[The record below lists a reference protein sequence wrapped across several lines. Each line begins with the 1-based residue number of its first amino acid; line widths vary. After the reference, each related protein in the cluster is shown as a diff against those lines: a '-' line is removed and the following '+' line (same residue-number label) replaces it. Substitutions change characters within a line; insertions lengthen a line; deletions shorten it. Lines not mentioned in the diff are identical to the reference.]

1 MPIPPEPLEPLE
13 PLVHPDLPAPSF
25 IDWAVASR
33 PMAGEVLSGDVATVQ
48 TSDDRA
54 VIAVIDGLGHGAEA
68 AAAAQVA
75 AAVVEKHRAE
85 PLEAL
90 LLLAHEQLTDSRGVA
105 ATLAIVDGAT
115 GRLEWLGVG
124 NVNATLLRADPAA
137 RPRSHGVFL
146 CRGVLGYLLPNLH
159 VTEPLALEPG
169 DLMVVATD
177 GVRGHITAPARPDV
191 PVARLAETILADQ
204 ATADDDALVLVA
216 RYRGPGGTTASHR

>member
-1 MPIPPEPLEPLE
+1 MTAAEPPK
-13 PLVHPDLPAPSF
+13 PLVLPDLPAPSF

-33 PMAGEVLSGDVATVQ
+33 PMVGEVLSGDVATVQ
-48 TSDDRA
+48 TSDHRA

-68 AAAAQVA
+68 AAAAQA
-75 AAVVEKHRAE
+75 AAQVVEKHRAE

-90 LLLAHEQLTDSRGVA
+90 LLLAHEQLADSRGVA
-105 ATLAIVDGAT
+105 ATVAIVDGVA

-124 NVNATLLRADPAA
+124 NVNAALLRADPTA
-137 RPRSHGVFL
+137 RPRTHGVFL

-159 VTEPLALEPG
+159 ITEPLPLGPG
-169 DLMVVATD
+169 DVMVLATD
-177 GVRGHITAPARPDV
+177 GVRGDLTAPVRPEV

-216 RYRGPGGTTASHR
+216 RYRGPDGTTASQR